1 MHFDDRNHQKLFVYN
16 ASCEANSM
24 GEAPFIFKFS
34 QSSTTITR
42 SAIDAVTSEDPL
54 PAVLISTTDGYAM
67 DRGTRV
73 TEVKHET
80 IDEK

>member
-1 MHFDDRNHQKLFVYN
+1 MSKT
-16 ASCEANSM
+16 
-24 GEAPFIFKFS
+24 PFILQFS
-34 QSSTTITR
+34 QSSTATNR
-42 SAIDAVTSEDPL
+42 PVKDAVTSEDPL
-54 PAVLISTTDGYAM
+54 PAVLVTTTDGYAM

>member
-1 MHFDDRNHQKLFVYN
+1 MSKT
-16 ASCEANSM
+16 
-24 GEAPFIFKFS
+24 PFIFQFG
-34 QSSTTITR
+34 QSSMTDR
-42 SAIDAVTSEDPL
+42 FAMDVVTSEDPL
-54 PAVLISTTDGYAM
+54 PAVLVTTTDGYAM

>member
-1 MHFDDRNHQKLFVYN
+1 MIRSPSFIMRVARADPMSKT
-16 ASCEANSM
+16 
-24 GEAPFIFKFS
+24 PFIFRFG
-34 QSSTTITR
+34 QSSTTNLF
-42 SAIDAVTSEDPL
+42 AMDAVTSEDPL
-54 PAVLISTTDGYAM
+54 PAVLVTTTDGYAM